1 MSEVPPPHFGPLTTA
16 AHRFPAVK
24 PFHIRDNCLSIRY
37 LCSMSSDTRPCRV
50 CGLEWRPT
58 RFDALTCTDACR
70 QRLCRGQD
78 LTYLRGWPLDVARAR
93 RFVHEAIVADI
104 ETRKAVTAMRR
115 ERRAAQKQRSRVV
128 RLVTPAS
135 QPATAPKPRGGGGFI
150 DI

>member
-1 MSEVPPPHFGPLTTA
+1 MS
-16 AHRFPAVK
+16 
-24 PFHIRDNCLSIRY
+24 D
-37 LCSMSSDTRPCRV
+37 MRPCRV

-78 LTYLRGWPLDVARAR
+78 LAYLRDWSPDVARAR

-104 ETRKAVTAMRR
+104 ETRKVVAAMKR
-115 ERRAAQKQRSRVV
+115 ERRAAQKQQTRRA
-128 RLVTPAS
+128 RLNPAS
-135 QPATAPKPRGGGGFI
+135 LPVTTLKPRGGGGFI